1 MTPISTHGVDV
12 DVTQA
17 YAPIVI
23 EGVQS
28 PERTQ
33 RDAQRLAAVTKGKTT
48 FNFVTEGIERAL
60 KQAKAAAGDRDV
72 VLQGANIVQQYLVA
86 GVVDEIRIHLVPV
99 LLGTGIRLFE
109 HLGVKPI
116 ELKSIDVID
125 TPGVT
130 HLQYR
135 VVKDK

>member
-1 MTPISTHGVDV
+1 MAGPGGTPLSLPVFVVTH
-12 DVTQA
+12 
-17 YAPIVI
+17 
-23 EGVQS
+23 EG
-28 PERTQ
+28 R
-33 RDAQRLAAVTKGKTT
+33 AAVTKGKTT
-48 FNFVTEGIERAL
+48 FNFVTEGIESAL

-86 GVVDEIRIHLVPV
+86 GVVDEIMIHLVPV

-116 ELKSIDVID
+116 ELENIDVID

-130 HLQYR
+130 HLGDFCISPR
-135 VVKDK
+135 NGTLSLG